1 MKKVL
6 LSTLLA
12 LLACTAS
19 AEERYISMR
28 NVDIGMAG
36 QGYCSLVFNLTA
48 SAPFDNPLEV
58 EVGLYN
64 DDEEVY
70 KALMEV
76 KPFSQ
81 ARANETQYC
90 FAEWPCDEVTKAKV
104 LNVWEIVDGK
114 RVQLPREII
123 VPDNYQPVPVE

>member
-1 MKKVL
+1 MKKLL

-12 LLACTAS
+12 FLACTAS

-28 NVDIGMAG
+28 NVDIAMAG

-48 SAPFDNPLEV
+48 SALFDNPLEV

-64 DDEEVY
+64 GDEEVY

-76 KPFSQ
+76 QPFAQ

-90 FAEWPCDEVTKAKV
+90 FANYPCDEVTKAKV

>member
-36 QGYCSLVFNLTA
+36 
-48 SAPFDNPLEV
+48 
-58 EVGLYN
+58 
-64 DDEEVY
+64 
-70 KALMEV
+70 
-76 KPFSQ
+76 
-81 ARANETQYC
+81 
-90 FAEWPCDEVTKAKV
+90 
-104 LNVWEIVDGK
+104 
-114 RVQLPREII
+114 
-123 VPDNYQPVPVE
+123 

>member
-1 MKKVL
+1 MKRVL
-6 LSTLLA
+6 ISTLLA
-12 LLACTAS
+12 LIACS
-19 AEERYISMR
+19 ANSADRCIFMR
-28 NVDIGMAG
+28 NVDIAMAG

-64 DDEEVY
+64 GDEEVY

-76 KPFSQ
+76 QPFAQ

-90 FAEWPCDEVTKAKV
+90 FANYPCDEITKAKV
-104 LNVWEIVDGK
+104 LNVWEIVDGR

>member
-48 SAPFDNPLEV
+48 SAPFDNPLEI

-64 DDEEVY
+64 TQIFQPPY
-70 KALMEV
+70 V
-76 KPFSQ
+76 KLQ
-81 ARANETQYC
+81 RV
-90 FAEWPCDEVTKAKV
+90 AEKS
-104 LNVWEIVDGK
+104 
-114 RVQLPREII
+114 
-123 VPDNYQPVPVE
+123 

>member
-1 MKKVL
+1 MDIL
-6 LSTLLA
+6 LQWNSTPF
-12 LLACTAS
+12 TAGDAIPLS
-19 AEERYISMR
+19 IQ
-28 NVDIGMAG
+28 IKGAG
-36 QGYCSLVFNLTA
+36 LVIRAFL
-48 SAPFDNPLEV
+48 SRFEIPRPRPSSNPLEV

-64 DDEEVY
+64 GDEEVY

-76 KPFSQ
+76 KPFGQ

-123 VPDNYQPVPVE
+123 VPDNYQPVEVVR